1 MVVSQSNLYF
11 YNLSN
16 DYGQMTKDFNLV
28 VGRWSLERGDFASLP
43 PLRQQIKYQLVKYQ
57 LVKYQVASALSFSA
71 FSASLR

>member
-57 LVKYQVASALSFSA
+57 VASALSFSA